1 MSGTRGVGNSKAL
14 PGRGSHFVKSVTP
27 GGHHPSSRWSAASP
41 ETPHK
46 ASNASDGS
54 ARGPGRGRESIVGCV
69 REGKRRRGVDVLGEV
84 RRDER
89 REGNRRPGGEARRD
103 ERGKRPGGEERRGGK
118 RKEDRR
124 DDAPPWSR
132 PFELFTAQQTKSGKN
147 RTCRKNSRA
156 SLGEARND
164 FRFHFHFFFYSHFF
178 STLIFFVKS

>member
-1 MSGTRGVGNSKAL
+1 MVLILTSITVACGTALGGIINRSLNGFRSRSFSQSPRARRSAASSMSGTRGVGNSRAL
-14 PGRGSHFVKSVTP
+14 PGRGSHFEKSVTP
-27 GGHHPSSRWSAASP
+27 GWHHPSSRWSAASP

-103 ERGKRPGGEERRGGK
+103 DRGGGEGKKAWRR
-118 RKEDRR
+118 
-124 DDAPPWSR
+124 
-132 PFELFTAQQTKSGKN
+132 
-147 RTCRKNSRA
+147 RA
-156 SLGEARND
+156 
-164 FRFHFHFFFYSHFF
+164 
-178 STLIFFVKS
+178 